1 MSTIENRSVSES
13 HNQYRIGGYQ
23 HSHLLREGSQVFMRC
38 LPRHDSSFR
47 PDFPASLRHLLM
59 TTNATTA
66 NKKRLLETFVFEL
79 VVKLKVETPVKD

>member
-13 HNQYRIGGYQ
+13 HNHDRMDDYR
-23 HSHLLREGSQVFMRC
+23 HSFLPREGSQVFMRC
-38 LPRHDSSFR
+38 LPPHSPSFR

-66 NKKRLLETFVFEL
+66 NKKRLLETIASEL
-79 VVKLKVETPVKD
+79 GVKLKVETPVKD